1 MRHLDKLLVLIF
13 VLFIG
18 ETFAQS
24 NNENKSIDIDTSFV
38 LHSVSYP
45 MYAME
50 MGLQGTVYATFDI
63 DSTCSI
69 RNIKI
74 TNSLCEKFC
83 DEALISDIKQEEIY
97 LKNENKSKCIARKVR
112 YVARYKL
119 QY

>member
-13 VLFIG
+13 ALFIG

-24 NNENKSIDIDTSFV
+24 NNENKSNDIDTSFV